1 MANYTDFDLARF
13 LPEQPGNPTR
23 SEFARDRARV
33 LHSLSLRRL
42 AAKTQ
47 VLTAAQHDFP
57 RSRLT
62 HTLEV
67 AQIAR
72 EIGFALGADP
82 DLVETAALTHDVG
95 HPPFGHNGETAL
107 DEIAAP
113 IGGFEGNAQT
123 FRVLT
128 RLETKSLDD
137 KRSYGLNL
145 TRATLDAASK
155 YPWYKKAGNVK
166 FGAYQDDSEIFQW
179 VRSKTTDMQVCF
191 EAQVMDFADDVAY
204 SVHDVED
211 AIHAGHIDLKL
222 LFDAAEQKL
231 IVSECLARYLPA
243 AQEAE
248 LLDALNRI
256 LNLPQWPT
264 EFDSTRKSVTQLKS
278 MSSTLIGRF
287 VGAAETATK
296 SVFGEEI
303 SRYDGNLII
312 PTEIKAEVA
321 VLKTLAVAY
330 VMQRAAMAKQYAD
343 QRELLAELF
352 TAISASA
359 PDSLDLIHR
368 EAFEAAAGDAAKTRV
383 IIDQIA
389 NLTDITAVQWHQRL
403 CK

>member
-1 MANYTDFDLARF
+1 MSYSAYDEARYIV
-13 LPEQPGNPTR
+13 ETPGNPTR
-23 SEFARDRARV
+23 SQFARDRARV

-42 AAKTQ
+42 ASKTQ

-72 EIGFALGADP
+72 ELGDSLGADP

-95 HPPFGHNGETAL
+95 HPPFGHNGEDAL
-107 DEIAAP
+107 NELAAE

-128 RLETKSLDD
+128 RLETKVLNEN
-137 KRSYGLNL
+137 RSYGLNL

-155 YPWYKKAGNVK
+155 YPWLKKSGLAK
-166 FGAYQDDSEIFQW
+166 YGAYEDDKALFDW
-179 VRSKTTDMQVCF
+179 VRAGSNSDQVCF

-222 LFDAAEQKL
+222 LHDSAEQML
-231 IVSECLARYLPA
+231 IVSECIARYLPTA
-243 AQEAE
+243 SANE
-248 LLDALNRI
+248 LLAALDRI
-256 LNLPQWPT
+256 MKLPQWPQS
-264 EFDSTRKSVTQLKS
+264 FDGSRSSVTQLKAIT
-278 MSSTLIGRF
+278 STLIGRF
-287 VGAAETATK
+287 VGAAEQATK
-296 SVFGEEI
+296 SAFGDQI
-303 SRYDGNLII
+303 QRYQGSLIVPADI
-312 PTEIKAEVA
+312 RAEVA

-330 VMQRAAMAKQYAD
+330 VMQRAAMAKQYAQ
-343 QRELLAELF
+343 QRELLAELYEALLRSGV
-352 TAISASA
+352 TE
-359 PDSLDLIHR
+359 LDQIHQ
-368 EAFEAAAGDAAKTRV
+368 EAFNAAITDAQRNRV
-383 IIDQIA
+383 VVDQIA

>member
-1 MANYTDFDLARF
+1 M
-13 LPEQPGNPTR
+13 
-23 SEFARDRARV
+23 

-42 AAKTQ
+42 ANKTQ

-72 EIGFALGADP
+72 ELGHALGADP
-82 DLVETAALTHDVG
+82 DLTETAALTHDVG
-95 HPPFGHNGETAL
+95 HPPFGHNGESAL
-107 DEIAAP
+107 DELAAS

-128 RLETKSLDD
+128 RLETKVMDD
-137 KRSYGLNL
+137 RRSYGLNL

-155 YPWYKKAGNVK
+155 YPWFKEPENVK
-166 FGAYQDDSEIFQW
+166 YGAYEADGELFNW
-179 VRSKTTDMQVCF
+179 VRRANNTRSVCF

-211 AIHAGHIDLKL
+211 AIHAGHIDLNL
-222 LFDAAEQKL
+222 LHDSDEQKL
-231 IVSECLARYLPA
+231 IVDECIARYLPNA
-243 AQEAE
+243 SDQE
-248 LLDALNRI
+248 LLAALNRI
-256 LNLPQWPT
+256 LNLAQWPAN
-264 EFDSTRKSVTQLKS
+264 FDSSRKAVTQLKAIT
-278 MSSTLIGRF
+278 STLIGRF
-287 VGAAETATK
+287 VGAAELATTAAH
-296 SVFGEEI
+296 GNQI
-303 SRYDGNLII
+303 SRYGGDLIVPADI
-312 PTEIKAEVA
+312 RAEVA

-330 VMQRAAMAKQYAD
+330 VMQRAAMAKQYAQ

-352 TAISASA
+352 TALKQQA
-359 PDSLDLIHR
+359 PTALDAIHQ
-368 EAFEAAAGDAAKTRV
+368 EAFSVANSDSERTRV
-383 IIDQIA
+383 IVDQIA

>member
-1 MANYTDFDLARF
+1 MTYQEIDTERF
-13 LPEQPGNPTR
+13 IAESPGNPSR
-23 SEFARDRARV
+23 SQFARDRARV

-42 AAKTQ
+42 ANKTQ

-72 EIGFALGADP
+72 ELGHALGADP
-82 DLVETAALTHDVG
+82 DLTETAALTHDVG
-95 HPPFGHNGETAL
+95 HPPFGHNGESAL
-107 DEIAAP
+107 DELAAS

-128 RLETKSLDD
+128 RLETKVMDD
-137 KRSYGLNL
+137 RRSYGLNL
-145 TRATLDAASK
+145 TRASLDAASK
-155 YPWYKKAGNVK
+155 YPWFKERTSVK
-166 FGAYQDDSEIFQW
+166 YGAYESDSELFNW
-179 VRSKTTDMQVCF
+179 VRSATNARSVCF

-222 LFDAAEQKL
+222 LHDSDEQKL
-231 IVSECLARYLPA
+231 IVNECIARYLPNA
-243 AQEAE
+243 SDQE
-248 LLDALNRI
+248 LLFALNRI
-256 LNLPQWPT
+256 LNLAQWPT
-264 EFDSTRKSVTQLKS
+264 NFDSTRKSVTQLKS
-278 MSSTLIGRF
+278 ITSTLIGRF
-287 VGAAETATK
+287 VGAAELAT
-296 SVFGEEI
+296 SAEFGNQI
-303 SRYDGNLII
+303 SRYGGDLIVPADI
-312 PTEIKAEVA
+312 RAEVA

-330 VMQRAAMAKQYAD
+330 VMQRAAMAKQYAQ

-352 TAISASA
+352 AALQQQDPTA
-359 PDSLDLIHR
+359 LDAVHQ
-368 EAFEAAAGDAAKTRV
+368 EAFAAATNDAERTRV
-383 IIDQIA
+383 IVDQIA

>member
-1 MANYTDFDLARF
+1 MTYTAMDNSRF
-13 LPEQPGNPTR
+13 FPEKSGNPNR

-42 AAKTQ
+42 ATKTQ

-72 EIGFALGADP
+72 EVGYALGADP

-107 DEIAAP
+107 NEIAKD

-128 RLETKSLDD
+128 RLETKILDD

-145 TRATLDAASK
+145 TKATLDAASK
-155 YPWYKKAGNVK
+155 YPWFAEQNLIKY
-166 FGAYQDDSEIFQW
+166 GAYQVDSEIFNW
-179 VRSKTTDMQVCF
+179 VRNGSPEGNVCF
-191 EAQVMDFADDVAY
+191 EAQAMDFADDVAY

-211 AIHAGHIDLKL
+211 AIHAGHIDLAL
-222 LFDAAEQKL
+222 LHNKSEQQL
-231 IVSECLARYLPA
+231 IIDECLARYLPESTEEELS
-243 AQEAE
+243 EAFV
-248 LLDALNRI
+248 RI
-256 LNLPQWPT
+256 LDLSQWPKS
-264 EFDSTRKSVTQLKS
+264 FNSSRKSVTQLKLI
-278 MSSTLIGRF
+278 SSTLIGRF
-287 VGAAETATK
+287 VGEAELATK
-296 SVFGEEI
+296 EKFGEKI
-303 SRYDGNLII
+303 SRYQGSLVV
-312 PTEIKAEVA
+312 PKETKAEVA

-330 VMQRAAMAKQYAD
+330 VMQRAAMAKQYAQ

-352 TAISASA
+352 AALSTAA
-359 PDSLDLIHR
+359 PNKLDPIHQ
-368 EAFEAAAGDAAKTRV
+368 EAFSAANSDSERKRV
-383 IIDQIA
+383 LVDQVA
-389 NLTDITAVQWHQRL
+389 NLTDITAVQWHHRL

>member
-1 MANYTDFDLARF
+1 MNSYLEADLARF
-13 LPEQPGNPTR
+13 IPETSSNLTR

-72 EIGFALGADP
+72 EIGYALGADP

-107 DEIAAP
+107 NELAAE

-128 RLETKSLDD
+128 RLETKSLDQQ
-137 KRSYGLNL
+137 RSYGLNL

-155 YPWYKKAGNVK
+155 YPWYKVPGEIK
-166 FGAYQDDSEIFQW
+166 FGAYIDDQEIFEW
-179 VRSKTTDMQVCF
+179 VRKDIAETKVCF

-222 LFDAAEQKL
+222 LLDPTEQKI
-231 IVSECLARYLPA
+231 IVTECIARYLPQA
-243 AQEAE
+243 TEAE
-248 LLDALNRI
+248 LLEALNRI
-256 LNLPQWPT
+256 LQLAQWPK
-264 EFDSTRKSVTQLKS
+264 EFNGSRKSVTELKAIT
-278 MSSTLIGRF
+278 STLIGRF
-287 VGAAETATK
+287 AIAAEAATK
-296 SVFGEEI
+296 AQFGERI
-303 SRYDGNLII
+303 TRYQGDLIV
-312 PTEIKAEVA
+312 PTEIRAEVA

-330 VMQRAAMAKQYAD
+330 VMQRAAMAKQYSD

-352 TAISASA
+352 TAVLAGA
-359 PDSLDLIHR
+359 PATLDRIHH
-368 EAFEAAAGDAAKTRV
+368 EAFELATGDQAKTRV
-383 IIDQIA
+383 VVDQIA

>member
-1 MANYTDFDLARF
+1 MTYSAADTQRF
-13 LPEQPGNPTR
+13 INETPGNPSR

-42 AAKTQ
+42 ANKTQ

-72 EIGFALGADP
+72 ELGHALGADP
-82 DLVETAALTHDVG
+82 DITETAALTHDVG
-95 HPPFGHNGETAL
+95 HPPFGHNGESAL
-107 DEIAAP
+107 DELAQD

-128 RLETKSLDD
+128 RLETKVLDES
-137 KRSYGLNL
+137 RSYGLNL

-155 YPWYKKAGNVK
+155 YPWFKQPGQVK
-166 FGAYQDDSEIFQW
+166 YGAYDADSELFNW
-179 VRSKTTDMQVCF
+179 VRSQRDDRSVCF

-222 LFDAAEQKL
+222 LHDSDEQVL
-231 IVSECLARYLPA
+231 IVDECIARYLPQA
-243 AQEAE
+243 SQAE
-248 LLDALNRI
+248 LLAALNRI
-256 LNLPQWPT
+256 LTLPQWPNK
-264 EFDSTRKSVTQLKS
+264 FDGSRQSVTQLKS
-278 MSSTLIGRF
+278 ITSTLIGRF
-287 VGAAETATK
+287 VGAAEASTK
-296 SVFGEEI
+296 AAYGDQI
-303 SRYDGNLII
+303 SRYGGQLVV
-312 PTEIKAEVA
+312 PTDIRAEVA

-330 VMQRAAMAKQYAD
+330 VMQRAAMARQYAQ

-352 TAISASA
+352 AELQQQGPVA
-359 PDSLDLIHR
+359 LDLIHQ
-368 EAFEAAAGDAAKTRV
+368 EAFAAADSDSARTRV
-383 IIDQIA
+383 LVDQIA
-389 NLTDITAVQWHQRL
+389 NLTDLTAVQWHQRL

>member
-1 MANYTDFDLARF
+1 MSYQEIDTERF
-13 LPEQPGNPTR
+13 IAESPGNPSR
-23 SEFARDRARV
+23 SQFARDRARV

-42 AAKTQ
+42 ANKTQ

-72 EIGFALGADP
+72 ELGHALGADP
-82 DLVETAALTHDVG
+82 DLTETAALTHDVG
-95 HPPFGHNGETAL
+95 HPPFGHNGESAL
-107 DEIAAP
+107 DELAAS

-128 RLETKSLDD
+128 RLETKVMDD
-137 KRSYGLNL
+137 RRSYGLNL

-155 YPWYKKAGNVK
+155 YPWFKEPEIVK
-166 FGAYQDDSEIFQW
+166 YGAYEADGELFNW
-179 VRSKTTDMQVCF
+179 VRRANSTRSVCF

-222 LFDAAEQKL
+222 LHDSDEQKL
-231 IVSECLARYLPA
+231 IVDECIARYLPNA
-243 AQEAE
+243 SDQE
-248 LLDALNRI
+248 LLAALNRI
-256 LNLPQWPT
+256 LNLAQWPAN
-264 EFDSTRKSVTQLKS
+264 FDSSRKAVTQLKAIT
-278 MSSTLIGRF
+278 STLIGRF
-287 VGAAETATK
+287 VGAAELATTAAH
-296 SVFGEEI
+296 GNQI
-303 SRYDGNLII
+303 SRYGGDLIVPADI
-312 PTEIKAEVA
+312 RAEVA

-330 VMQRAAMAKQYAD
+330 VMQRAAMAKQYAQ

-352 TAISASA
+352 AALQQQAPTA
-359 PDSLDLIHR
+359 LDAIHQ
-368 EAFEAAAGDAAKTRV
+368 EAFAAANSDSERTRV
-383 IIDQIA
+383 IVDQIA

>member
-1 MANYTDFDLARF
+1 MKYSDEDVARYVTETPSNANRTA
-13 LPEQPGNPTR
+13 
-23 SEFARDRARV
+23 FARDRARV

-42 AAKTQ
+42 ATKTQ

-107 DEIAAP
+107 NELAAD
-113 IGGFEGNAQT
+113 IGGFEGNAQS

-128 RLETKSLDD
+128 RLETKVMDD
-137 KRSYGLNL
+137 QRSFGLNL

-155 YPWYKKAGNVK
+155 YPWFSSEGLLK
-166 FGAYQDDSEIFQW
+166 FGAYQVDSDIFNW
-179 VRSKTTDMQVCF
+179 VRSGILDKKVCF

-211 AIHAGHIDLKL
+211 AIHAGHIDLAL
-222 LFDAAEQKL
+222 LREPSEQRL
-231 IVSECLARYLPA
+231 IVDECLERYLP
-243 AQEAE
+243 QSTSDE
-248 LLDALNRI
+248 LLAAFNRI
-256 LNLPQWPT
+256 INLPHWPKT
-264 EFDSTRKSVTQLKS
+264 FNGSRNSVTQLKQI
-278 MSSTLIGRF
+278 SSTLIGRF
-287 VGAAETATK
+287 VGAAELATK
-296 SVFGEEI
+296 KQFGNQI
-303 SRYDGNLII
+303 TRYSGDLVV

-330 VMQRAAMAKQYAD
+330 VMQRAAMAIQYAQ

-352 TAISASA
+352 HALTQAG
-359 PDSLDLIHR
+359 PDALDPIHQ
-368 EAFEAAAGDAAKTRV
+368 EAFLASGSDSERKRV
-383 IIDQIA
+383 LVDQVA
-389 NLTDITAVQWHQRL
+389 NLTDVTAVQWHQRL